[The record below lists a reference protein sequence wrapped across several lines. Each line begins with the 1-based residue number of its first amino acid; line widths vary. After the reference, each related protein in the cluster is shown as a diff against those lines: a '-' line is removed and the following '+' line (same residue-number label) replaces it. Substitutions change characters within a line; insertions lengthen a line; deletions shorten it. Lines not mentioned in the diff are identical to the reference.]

1 MAIYFHLV
9 WLLSP
14 TIVLFASR
22 VEAAALSDAR
32 LSQIV
37 NHVRAR
43 SSGTA
48 SIPATTDAALHDGSI
63 ETGADSRAELSFRDQ
78 TVVRLGDNTVLGF
91 ESHSRTLA
99 LSSGAVLTQVPSGV
113 GSTTLKVRNITAT
126 VTGTTLAVE
135 FLPQAYT
142 KFISLDGTS
151 RVCLK
156 KSNWTSD
163 CVLLRAGQMMIA
175 SADPKG
181 LPEAVDVDLNHLIET
196 CQFITE
202 FPKLPGQDRLVKAAA
217 IQRGRK
223 SHGSFKDTNLVIFG
237 RGTVVSQRNAGKE
250 SASGNPGRV
259 KSATAASSPKP
270 SRPPPP

>member
-1 MAIYFHLV
+1 MAIHFHLV
-9 WLLSP
+9 WLFSA
-14 TIVLFASR
+14 IVLFTGKL
-22 VEAAALSDAR
+22 EATALQDAH

-37 NHVRAR
+37 KDVRAG
-43 SSGTA
+43 SPGTA
-48 SIPATTDAALHDGSI
+48 AIAATTDTVLHDGSI

-91 ESHSRTLA
+91 ESASRTLD

-113 GSTTLKVRNITAT
+113 GRTTLKVRNITAT

-151 RVCLK
+151 RLCLK
-156 KSNWTSD
+156 KSNWSSD

-181 LPEAVDVDLNHLIET
+181 LPEAVDVDLNHLIGT

-202 FPKLPGQDRLVKAAA
+202 FPKLPGQDRLAKAAA

-223 SHGSFKDTNLVIFG
+223 SHGGFTDTNLVIFG
-237 RGTVVSQRNAGKE
+237 RGTVVSQRNAGKD
-250 SASGNPGRV
+250 SASGNPSSA
-259 KSATAASSPKP
+259 KSATPASSPKP
-270 SRPPPP
+270 RRAPPP